1 MTDRRAFL
9 VRSSVALGSLA
20 LPLHALA
27 QALPRV
33 ETALGERPDVA
44 ASTLATDEAFWAE
57 VRAGFDLDPGVVNL
71 DHGWTNPAPRAAMD
85 TLTADARRLESLP
98 AVHLPGIWEQ
108 TTTTRV
114 RAAIAQAVGVP
125 GEQLALLRNATEA
138 LDTVLLGFALQR
150 GDEVVC
156 CKHDYYAMLDAL
168 EQRRQRDGVVLRWVD
183 LPVPAPSMDA
193 IVDAYAAAIG
203 PKTRLVLL
211 THPSNLTGQLLPVRR
226 IADVAHAAGAKV
238 VVDGAQS
245 LGLLRES
252 PAELGADFYGASMHK
267 WLGAPVGMGVLWMRP
282 EHVDTVWPLI
292 PSAPGTSGMG
302 RFEWIGTGPEYISP
316 SLLPAL
322 ALHARIGAERKQA
335 RLQYLATLVRDRIRA
350 TVPDARFYTLPAADM
365 RLGLTTVD
373 WPGIDAAALQR
384 TLLDKHHV
392 LVQAMAGQPRTPH
405 IRGIRISPN
414 VYTSVAEL
422 DRFATAL
429 AGIVRR

>member
-1 MTDRRAFL
+1 MTNRRAFL
-9 VRSSVALGSLA
+9 VRTTAALGSLA
-20 LPLHALA
+20 LPLHTLA

-33 ETALGERPDVA
+33 ETALAERPDVA

-57 VRAGFDLDPGVVNL
+57 VRAGFDLDPDVVNL
-71 DHGWTNPAPRAAMD
+71 DNGWTNPAPRAAMD
-85 TLTADARRLESLP
+85 TLVTDARRLESLP

-114 RAAIAQAVGVP
+114 RAAIAAAVGVP

-156 CKHDYYAMLDAL
+156 SKHDYYAMLDAL

-183 LPVPAPSMDA
+183 LPV
-193 IVDAYAAAIG
+193 
-203 PKTRLVLL
+203 
-211 THPSNLTGQLLPVRR
+211 RR
-226 IADVAHAAGAKV
+226 IAEAAHAAGAKV

-282 EHVDTVWPLI
+282 EHVDKVWPLI

-322 ALHARIGAERKQA
+322 ALHARIGA
-335 RLQYLATLVRDRIRA
+335 DR
-350 TVPDARFYTLPAADM
+350 
-365 RLGLTTVD
+365 
-373 WPGIDAAALQR
+373 
-384 TLLDKHHV
+384 
-392 LVQAMAGQPRTPH
+392 
-405 IRGIRISPN
+405 
-414 VYTSVAEL
+414 
-422 DRFATAL
+422 
-429 AGIVRR
+429 

>member
-9 VRSSVALGSLA
+9 VRSTAALGSLA

-33 ETALGERPDVA
+33 ETGLAGRPDVA
-44 ASTLATDEAFWAE
+44 ASTLAADEAFWAQ
-57 VRAGFDLDPGVVNL
+57 VRAGFDLDPDVINL
-71 DHGWTNPAPRAAMD
+71 DNGWTNPAPRAAMD
-85 TLTADARRLESLP
+85 MPTAGARRLESLP

-114 RAAIAQAVGVP
+114 RAAIAAAVGVP
-125 GEQLALLRNATEA
+125 GDQIALLRNATEA
-138 LDTVLLGFALQR
+138 LDTVLLGFPLQR

-168 EQRRQRDGVVLRWVD
+168 EQRRQRDGVVLRWVE
-183 LPVPAPSMDA
+183 LPVPAPSMEA

-226 IADVAHAAGAKV
+226 IADLAHAAGAKV

-245 LGLLRES
+245 LGLVRES
-252 PAELGADFYGASMHK
+252 PAEMGADFYGASMHK
-267 WLGAPVGMGVLWMRP
+267 WLGAPVGLGVLWMRP
-282 EHVDTVWPLI
+282 EHVDAVWPLI

-302 RFEWIGTGPEYISP
+302 RFEWIGTSPEYINP

-322 ALHARIGAERKQA
+322 ELHARIGAERKQA
-335 RLQYLATLVRDRIRA
+335 RLHHLADLLRGRIIA
-350 TVPDARFYTLPAADM
+350 NVPGARFYTLPAPEL

-373 WPGIDAAALQR
+373 WPGIDAAAVQR
-384 TLLDKHHV
+384 TLLDRHHI
-392 LVQAMAGQPRTPH
+392 LVQGMGGQPRTPH

-414 VYTSVAEL
+414 VYTSVGEI

-429 AGIVRR
+429 AATVRS